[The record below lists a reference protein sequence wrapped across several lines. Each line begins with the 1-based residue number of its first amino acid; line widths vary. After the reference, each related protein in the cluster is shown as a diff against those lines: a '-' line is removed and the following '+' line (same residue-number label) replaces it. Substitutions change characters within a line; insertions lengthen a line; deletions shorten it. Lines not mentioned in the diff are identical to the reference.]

1 MKKFLAALLVVVMV
15 VSMIPATV
23 FAATASDEECAVV
36 KQYGTHSKAFCDAKG
51 VKYAQYGETV
61 APECGQDG
69 YTMYVCDCGE
79 YFADD
84 IIDMPD
90 HEHAVGAKPVSA
102 RVEPTCSAYGTA
114 AFYTC
119 LHCNKQYPEY
129 ESEAEATA
137 AAKLKDAPAG
147 AIAKLAHT
155 FASDSHIGNDCT
167 AKTQQCTVCGEVVTK
182 PTSQVNKKHN
192 FNYSDPHAITKEPG
206 TCAPGEATFKCTNP
220 GCDVTDTVAVDFA
233 GHKEENLLYKQEKA
247 PKDCNSTGTKA
258 YWYCDE
264 CDAKFFYN
272 EDEEFVPATA
282 EDLVIKPEH
291 QGVYVMDYRIPTCGE
306 EGFITYKCSVCNA
319 KSWTVDYAAGRD
331 HTTLAEVKAHNEL
344 AKKSDTD
351 DIEPW
356 DLTVVEA
363 GCPDGTTYYWYCENI
378 MCGSE
383 EVYKEF
389 VKAGILAESDPIP
402 TCGEE
407 MEWTDPATEGHTE
420 FTVSVPAAYHPNYE
434 TGYGYSYTL
443 IFCTNPECTE
453 KANALQGWQYVSEEE
468 DGEAFLLNV
477 SVLVK
482 NGAIY
487 EMTAAEQEK
496 YTFVGVDRIR
506 EIKLKQVADCKG
518 YAHYYEHDETRNQPA
533 TCIAAG
539 TEYYVCANSDC
550 RDDKLVTIAKL
561 GHTPDYYNELGKSD
575 GYTCGKSTYTYCLV
589 CKGKVSSSKSTPKH
603 VLDGEKLYTIEVPN
617 CAQSAG
623 DYYACKYCGKDVVD
637 TATEKKYA
645 YTNRYN
651 SLEDAMNAHFFDPDV
666 DKTNE
671 RAGNCYTVGRVE
683 YKCTEC
689 SKYFWVYDVANTG
702 HHIPDP
708 SLVIT
713 EEELEELYDGILPE
727 GMIAWYEEANC
738 LHGAGYTDYTCYR
751 CDKEVKGQDPLP
763 HSLTK
768 FAKKNATCT
777 AAGNLEY
784 YICSNECCGYEVEN
798 DQTGEKEWI
807 YIAYKK
813 VTVPYVD
820 ENGLNRT
827 RDEYVP
833 YENDEHL
840 TAKKGHTYEQKGSA
854 EVSCTTAGYTYWLC
868 ANGCGSDYVADLV
881 PATGHDKLSA
891 TPVEIPADCVNPGM
905 IFYRCANEW
914 CTGDD
919 GLVCVCEAVVNCTC
933 GAVTEAD
940 CTCTPVVNC
949 TCDYDDDNGIYTD
962 EETGVVIL
970 PALGHI
976 NAAGLTVIDS
986 CMDTTKDR
994 VCIRA
999 NCPIEDG
1006 NKESDADGKK
1016 NGKKTVMQ
1024 SHDKVQKEFEATCEN
1039 PAYIL
1044 TTCANGCGKIN
1055 EVEHV
1060 EDALGH
1066 LFAWNVRADL
1076 EFVNAN
1082 DIEAIG
1088 EEFLKDPKKF
1098 NKQFEDIKAIIAYT
1112 PATYEKDGSITFEC
1126 ADCRNEITL
1135 AVKKVGIDFSIELDN
1150 AVVAGANNIYD
1161 VNGDLAGYNFIDGDV
1176 LAVTINMSAFETN
1189 VWGFNFA
1196 VDYNATA
1203 LNFLGYKFYANDV
1216 FANFMVNN
1224 IVADAPEYED
1234 VNNDGKDELISL
1246 IKNADGTVKVSA
1258 YTENAMDGTMFE
1270 TKVSGTKKVVTLYFQ
1285 VEALYVENIKGI
1297 DYVKSEDY
1305 IGLFV
1310 NASAADAKG
1319 EIETN
1324 GDLFIDTIGLLMDT
1338 NFNGNA
1344 NITDVQNCVKIIKG
1358 QADVEYLAAADINKD
1373 GVVNL
1378 TDLDLMNKALVGKID
1393 AFELYKALSW
1403 KAPEGFV
1410 AA

>member
-23 FAATASDEECAVV
+23 FAATASDEECAVE
-36 KQYGTHSKAFCDAKG
+36 KQFGTHSKAFCDAKG
-51 VKYAQYGETV
+51 VKYTQYGETV
-61 APECGQDG
+61 APKCGQDG

-102 RVEPTCSAYGTA
+102 RVEPTCSAYGKA

-119 LHCNKQYPEY
+119 KHCNEQYPEF
-129 ESEAEATA
+129 ESKEEAEA

-155 FASDSHIGNDCT
+155 PMSGSFIGNDCT
-167 AKTQQCTVCGEVVTK
+167 AKTQICAVCGEEWKIAK
-182 PTSQVNKKHN
+182 PNTTHN

-206 TCAPGEATFKCTNP
+206 TCAPGEATFKCQNE

-233 GHKEENLLYKQEKA
+233 GHKEENLLYKAEKA

-264 CDAKFFYN
+264 CDAKFYYN
-272 EDEEFVPATA
+272 EDEEFVPATDA
-282 EDLVIKPEH
+282 DLVIKPEH
-291 QGVYVMDYRIPTCGE
+291 QNVYVMDYRIPTCGE
-306 EGFITYKCSVCNA
+306 EGFITYKCYACNA

-356 DLTVVEA
+356 YLEVIDA
-363 GCPDGTTYYWYCENI
+363 GCPDGVTYYWDCHNPI
-378 MCGSE
+378 CGSVE
-383 EVYKEF
+383 AYEAF
-389 VKAGILAESDPIP
+389 VKAGIIVEAVAIDEDEIP
-402 TCGEE
+402 CCGEE
-407 MEWTDPATEGHTE
+407 LEWTDPATEGHTE
-420 FTVSVPAAYHPNYE
+420 FTVSVPAAFHPNYE
-434 TGYGYSYTL
+434 EGYGYSYTL

-453 KANALQGWQYVSEEE
+453 KADALQGWQYVSEEE

-487 EMTAAEQEK
+487 EMTEAEQEK

-506 EIKLKQVADCKG
+506 EIKLKQVSDCKG
-518 YAHYYEHDETRNQPA
+518 YAHYYEHDESRNEPA
-533 TCIAAG
+533 TCTAAG
-539 TEYYVCANSDC
+539 TEYYVCANSFC
-550 RDDKLVTIAKL
+550 RDDKLLAVAKL

-575 GYTCGKSTYTYCLV
+575 GYACGKSTYTYCLV
-589 CKGKVSSSKSTPKH
+589 CKNKVSSSKSTPKH
-603 VLDGEKLYTIEVPN
+603 VLDGEKLYTVEVPN
-617 CAQSAG
+617 CKQSAG
-623 DYYACKYCGKDVVD
+623 DYYACKYCDKEVVD
-637 TATEKKYA
+637 PATEKKYT

-651 SLEDAMNAHFFDPDV
+651 SLEEAQAAHGYFGEGELTQ
-666 DKTNE
+666 TNE
-671 RAGNCYTVGRVE
+671 RAGDCYTVGRVE
-683 YKCTEC
+683 YKCADC
-689 SKYFWVYDVANTG
+689 SKYFWVYDIANTG
-702 HHIPDP
+702 HH
-708 SLVIT
+708 VA
-713 EEELEELYDGILPE
+713 PE
-727 GMIAWYEEANC
+727 GTTYYEEATC
-738 LHGAGYTDYTCYR
+738 LNGAGYVDYECDR
-751 CDKEVKGQDPLP
+751 CGKAVKGEAPLP
-763 HSLTK
+763 HNLTK
-768 FAKKNATCT
+768 FAAKKATCT
-777 AAGNLEY
+777 TAGNKEY

-798 DQTGEKEWI
+798 DITGEKEWI
-807 YIAYKK
+807 YIAYEK
-813 VTVPYVD
+813 VPVPYID

-833 YENDEHL
+833 YEDDEHL
-840 TAKKGHTYEQKGSA
+840 LAKKNHSYEQKGSA
-854 EVSCTTAGYTYWLC
+854 PVSCTTAGYTYWLC
-868 ANGCGSDYVADLV
+868 SNGCGSDYVADLV
-881 PATGHDKLSA
+881 PATGHDKLSS
-891 TPVEIPADCVNPGM
+891 TPVEIPADCVNAGA
-905 IFYRCANEW
+905 IFYLCANEW

-919 GLVCVCEAVVNCTC
+919 GIACICELEDDEECTC
-933 GAVTEAD
+933 EFGA
-940 CTCTPVVNC
+940 
-949 TCDYDDDNGIYTD
+949 DDGIYTD

-970 PALGHI
+970 PAMGHI
-976 NAAGLTVIDS
+976 NAAGQTVVNS

-999 NCPIEDG
+999 NCPLKAATSG
-1006 NKESDADGKK
+1006 TNKGKK
-1016 NGKKTVMQ
+1016 VVPQ
-1024 SHDKVQKEFEATCEN
+1024 DHDKVQKTFEATCEN

-1055 EVEHV
+1055 EVTHLA
-1060 EDALGH
+1060 DALGH
-1066 LFAWNVRADL
+1066 LFAWNERADL

-1082 DIEAIG
+1082 DIEDMG
-1088 EEFLKDPKKF
+1088 EEFLKDAKTFKKTYG
-1098 NKQFEDIKAIIAYT
+1098 DKAIIAYT
-1112 PATYEKDGSITFEC
+1112 PATFEADGSITFKC
-1126 ADCRNEITL
+1126 ADCENEITM

-1161 VNGDLAGYNFIDGDV
+1161 VNGELAGYNFIDGDV

-1203 LNFLGYKFYANDV
+1203 LNFLGYKFFADDV
-1216 FANFMVNN
+1216 FANFVVNN
-1224 IVADAPEYED
+1224 TVVDDAEYED

-1246 IKNADGTVKVSA
+1246 IKDANGTVKVVA
-1258 YTENAMDGTMFE
+1258 YTETAMDGTIYE

-1285 VEALYVENIKGI
+1285 VEALYVETIKGV
-1297 DYVKSEDY
+1297 DYVAGDEY
-1305 IGLFV
+1305 AAFFV
-1310 NASAADAKG
+1310 TGSAVDAKDD
-1319 EIETN
+1319 IETN
-1324 GDLFIDTIGLLMDT
+1324 GDLSINPIGLMMDT
-1338 NFNGNA
+1338 NNNGNA

-1358 QADVEYLAAADINKD
+1358 QADVEYLAACDINKD
-1373 GVVNL
+1373 GAVNL
-1378 TDLDLMNKALVGKID
+1378 TDLDLMNKALVGKVD
-1393 AFELYKALSW
+1393 AFEMYKALSW
-1403 KAPEGFV
+1403 KTPEGFV